1 MTAPALAKIRLDD
14 KREIDLHAAIN
25 VLLVDDDQR
34 FLDTAR
40 NYLEQDLGCRVDAVR
55 ATKDAVHHLK
65 NRSYHLVV
73 ADLNFDPPETMQGA
87 QFIADNIMH
96 MGDARVVA
104 ITGQAYYAF
113 KTKPELARLGV
124 EVIDK
129 GEDVY
134 EELNSLT
141 AHTVAKQRAEVTHRL
156 QEAVSSI
163 APGVGVA
170 VKTKGDVSIGEAS
183 EDPITQVFK
192 KQPRAAIQRLYDQ
205 LEAALTNYLKVL
217 PNTNE
222 KCIVV
227 GDQNL
232 TLKELIEHI
241 EDGTDVGLAQ
251 MDILIMQFKEVLRL
265 ER

>member
-1 MTAPALAKIRLDD
+1 MAAPALAKIRLDD
-14 KREIDLHAAIN
+14 KRQIDLHAAIN

-40 NYLEQDLGCRVDAVR
+40 DYLEQDLGCRVDAVR
-55 ATKDAVHHLK
+55 ETKQAIHHLK

-96 MGDARVVA
+96 MGNARVVA

-113 KTKPELARLGV
+113 RTKPELARLGV

-129 GEDVY
+129 GDDVY
-134 EELNSLT
+134 EELTNLT
-141 AHTVAKQRAEVTHRL
+141 ASTVEKQRAEVSHRL

-163 APGVGVA
+163 APGVGIE
-170 VKTKGDVSIGEAS
+170 VKTTGDVSIGEAS
-183 EDPITQVFK
+183 EDPITHVFK
-192 KQPRAAIQRLYDQ
+192 KQPRAALQRLYDQ

-232 TLKELIEHI
+232 TLKELIQHI
-241 EDGTDVGLAQ
+241 EEGTDV
-251 MDILIMQFKEVLRL
+251 
-265 ER
+265 

>member
-1 MTAPALAKIRLDD
+1 MVAPALAKIRLDD
-14 KREIDLHAAIN
+14 KRQIDLHAAIN
-25 VLLVDDDQR
+25 VLLLDDDQR

-40 NYLEQDLGCRVDAVR
+40 HYLEQDLGCKVDAVR
-55 ATKDAVHHLK
+55 QTNEAVRHLK

-73 ADLNFDPPETMQGA
+73 ADLNFDPPETVQGA

-113 KTKPELARLGV
+113 RTRPELAKLGV

-129 GEDVY
+129 GQDVY
-134 EELNSLT
+134 EELTALT
-141 AHTVAKQRAEVTHRL
+141 ASTVAKQRAQVSHRL

-163 APGVGVA
+163 APGLGVD
-170 VKTKGDVSIGEAS
+170 VRTTGDVSLGEAS
-183 EDPITQVFK
+183 SDPMTHVFK

-205 LEAALTNYLKVL
+205 LEAALTNYLKAL

-222 KCIVV
+222 KSIVV
-227 GDQNL
+227 GDQSF
-232 TLKELIEHI
+232 TLKELIHNI
-241 EDGTDVGLAQ
+241 EEGTEVGLAQ